1 MFHHVKQQRLF
12 RKGGLATKM
21 SSMEKCDIIVFG
33 PHPDDEALGCA
44 GMIYNQLKKGRK
56 VKVVVLTNGDADRD
70 SWELL
75 HNSKPGYKD
84 MIEHGRTRQKET
96 ISAMNLLGLRE
107 EDILFLGYPDQGLK
121 EICYSQKY
129 TEISPF
135 KSDFTDL
142 TNVAYENSYN
152 KGAPYCKACFIGD
165 VKNIIKLYQPKRIF
179 IPHPK
184 DGSGDH
190 HASGEMIR
198 DVVKQMNKS
207 ISIFGYYIYM
217 ASKVSNLKTTHR
229 TYYKVTGKLKEFV
242 LNEET
247 KRIKERCLDS
257 YKTQEY
263 FLNPVRKYY
272 NTKESFWKL
281 E

>member
-1 MFHHVKQQRLF
+1 
-12 RKGGLATKM
+12 M
-21 SSMEKCDIIVFG
+21 SSIEKYDIIVFG

-70 SWELL
+70 SWEMLRD
-75 HNSKPGYKD
+75 SKPGYKD

-96 ISAMNLLGLRE
+96 ISAMNLLGLSE

-121 EICYSQKY
+121 EIYLSKKY

-135 KSDFTDL
+135 RSDFTGL
-142 TNVAYENSYN
+142 NNAAYENSYN
-152 KGAPYCKACFIGD
+152 KGAPYCKASLIGD
-165 VKNIIKLYQPKRIF
+165 VENILNLYQPKRGF
-179 IPHPK
+179 IPHPM
-184 DGSGDH
+184 DGRGDH
-190 HASGEMIR
+190 HASGQMIR

-217 ASKVSNLKTTHR
+217 ASKVRNLKTTHR

-272 NTKESFWKL
+272 NTRESFWKL
-281 E
+281 I